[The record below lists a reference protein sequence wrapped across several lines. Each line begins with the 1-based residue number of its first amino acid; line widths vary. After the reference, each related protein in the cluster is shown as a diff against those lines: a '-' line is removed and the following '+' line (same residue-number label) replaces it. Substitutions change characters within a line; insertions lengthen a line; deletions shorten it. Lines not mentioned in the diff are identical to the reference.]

1 MLAAVSPYHV
11 TTHELPLMAA
21 LLLAER
27 VVTLLP
33 VPPEG
38 VAREDVRKAV
48 VGNPRYFR
56 LLDSWRWT
64 TPLWRAGVVSSVHGE
79 ADAIEDVRACNEAL
93 TREEHWKPMRPFLHP
108 DLLSAED
115 RFLDRVCADM
125 LKGGPDPGVSVP
137 IVAGLDAFASRHGLV
152 AIRAGTGLEAPGS
165 AARGSVAQRAESRLG
180 ETLFSAAMP
189 ILTQASAETV
199 LRARKMLA
207 KPLQKLHAVI
217 DVAVTKGGAEAAKAV
232 REAAKAYAAAF
243 ESERAKLLKTAPG
256 ETRTTAEYVT
266 LTCRRL
272 PLQAAAMSSVAA
284 VRHVSGQG
292 SKAAVAPVAEKAGA
306 TVTTIIVNPMSV
318 TPV

>member
-33 VPPEG
+33 APPDG
-38 VAREDVRKAV
+38 VSRGEVRKAV

-64 TPLWRAGVVSSVHGE
+64 APLWRAGVVSSVHAE
-79 ADAIEDVRACNEAL
+79 ADAIDDVRACNEAL
-93 TREEHWKPMRPFLHP
+93 TRDEHWRPMRPFLHP
-108 DLLSAED
+108 DLFSAED

-152 AIRAGTGLEAPGS
+152 AIRAGTGLESQGS
-165 AARGSVAQRAESRLG
+165 AARGSVAQRAEARLG
-180 ETLFSAAMP
+180 ETLFSAAVP
-189 ILTQASAETV
+189 ILTQASAETI
-199 LRARKMLA
+199 LRGRELLA
-207 KPLQKLHAVI
+207 KPLQSLRASIDAAVS
-217 DVAVTKGGAEAAKAV
+217 KGGGQEAKAV
-232 REAAKAYAAAF
+232 RETARAYAAAF
-243 ESERAKLLKTAPG
+243 DAERPKLLKTAPRDI
-256 ETRTTAEYVT
+256 RTTADYAT

-284 VRHVSGQG
+284 VRHVAGQG
-292 SKAAVAPVAEKAGA
+292 TKAVALVADRGGA

-318 TPV
+318 QPA